1 MSGNPAAGCAI
12 SLRTGR
18 VLSDPPA
25 PSTLWHGI
33 DLRWAYAALL
43 RGIRRRIGCPERAQ
57 DVLHDALVRTALVHE
72 RSPLAEPHAYLRTVV
87 RTVLVDQHRDRARWV
102 TPSVSDFDSECE
114 ADAERTGAATELAP
128 SAERMAQLQECLAAA
143 QRVLEQLPPRR
154 REVFWLFRVEG
165 YTCREIA
172 ERLGLTLKTVRNHV
186 MRVIVTLRD
195 AEEMIG

>member
-1 MSGNPAAGCAI
+1 M
-12 SLRTGR
+12 
-18 VLSDPPA
+18 
-25 PSTLWHGI
+25 
-33 DLRWAYAALL
+33 
-43 RGIRRRIGCPERAQ
+43 
-57 DVLHDALVRTALVHE
+57 LHDALVRTALVHE

-102 TPSVSDFDSECE
+102 TPSGSDFDSESE
-114 ADAERTGAATELAP
+114 TDAEQTGAVTDLAAP

-172 ERLGLTLKTVRNHV
+172 ERLGLTLKTVQNHV